1 MTAMRLWWLSGGFSL
16 LLLNAMLVSAQTR
29 PSDSEVQSWTDVQLS
44 VPLSKTVDFVLLGT
58 LRIGRNLHRPV
69 DERLGVAFSF
79 KAGKYLT
86 FAPSY
91 LHITTQPI
99 KGRRGFESRLSFPA
113 TIKFPIERFT
123 VSDRNLFER
132 RFRHP
137 GGESTR
143 YRNKLQ
149 VDHPIGP
156 RKAKLSLFVA
166 DEVFYDWSF
175 NAWVRNRFSVGLSK
189 VFNKHVTTDF
199 YYLRQNDGHS
209 VPGDI
214 HVIGTTW
221 KLKP

>member
-1 MTAMRLWWLSGGFSL
+1 MRFLWLSGVSSL
-16 LLLNAMLVSAQTR
+16 LLLNAAAVSAQTR
-29 PSDSEVQSWTDVQLS
+29 PSDSDVQSWTDVQLS

-69 DERLGVAFSF
+69 DERLGGAFSF

-91 LHITTQPI
+91 LYITTQPF
-99 KGRRGFESRLSFPA
+99 KGRRSFESRLSIPA
-113 TIKFPIERFT
+113 TIKFPIDRFT
-123 VSDRNLFER
+123 ISDRNLFER

-149 VDHPIGP
+149 VDHPIGL
-156 RKAKLSLFVA
+156 KKSKLSLFVA
-166 DEVFYDWSF
+166 DEVFYDRSF
-175 NAWVRNRFSVGLSK
+175 NAWVRNRFSVGLTK
-189 VFNKHVTTDF
+189 VFNKQVTTDF